1 MKISAVTNV
10 IIITM
15 LILLGIVAN
24 NYTYTTTTTMAMS
37 PIYVGNTTTNK
48 ASLMINVYWG
58 NEYISPMLK
67 ILKDNNIKT
76 TFFIG
81 GTWANKYPELLQEI
95 VNNGHEIGNHGFFH
109 KDSDKLSLQCVTQE
123 IESNHKLIKALVGVD
138 MNLFAPPS
146 GAYNSTTMQACE
158 NLRYK
163 AIMWTYDTIDW
174 RDQVNSLIISRATK
188 KIASGNLILMHPTKC
203 TLDSLQQIIDKYK
216 ANNIQLTTVSQTI
229 Q

>member
-1 MKISAVTNV
+1 MKTSAITNT

-15 LILLGIVAN
+15 LILLGIIAN
-24 NYTYTTTTTMAMS
+24 NYTYTTITTTAMS

-48 ASLMINVYWG
+48 ACLMINVYWG

-81 GTWANKYPELLQEI
+81 GTWANKYPELLKDI
-95 VNNGHEIGNHGFFH
+95 VDNGHEIGNHGFFH
-109 KDSDKLSLQCVTQE
+109 KDSDKLSMQGITEE
-123 IESNHKLIKALVGVD
+123 IENNHKLIKALVGID

-158 NLRYK
+158 KLGYK
-163 AIMWTYDTIDW
+163 AILLTYDTIDW
-174 RDQVNSLIISRATK
+174 RDQDSSLIISRATK
-188 KIASGNLILMHPTKC
+188 KNCKR
-203 TLDSLQQIIDKYK
+203 
-216 ANNIQLTTVSQTI
+216 
-229 Q
+229 